1 MANATNVKEFV
12 IGLERFKDRPPAE
25 ALRLFREV
33 AKFVHRRVV
42 DLTPVDTGRLR
53 ASWNMSIGAANMKTA
68 PMGQRSAADARS
80 WALRTSAMAD
90 QAKLGD
96 TIIISNSVEYA
107 DYVENGTPSMG
118 GYFMLRQ
125 AVADLQARLRRL

>member
-1 MANATNVKEFV
+1 MVSTNVKEFV

-25 ALRLFREV
+25 ALRIFRET

-53 ASWNMSIGAANMKTA
+53 ASWNMSVNSTNMKTA
-68 PMGQRSAADARS
+68 PLGRRSAADARS
-80 WALRTSAMAD
+80 WALRSQSMAD

-96 TIIISNSVEYA
+96 SIIISNSVEYA
-107 DYVENGTPSMG
+107 DYVENGTASMS